1 LPLCVVEGHPRSGYA
16 LEMRSS
22 TALALVSATV
32 LAAGCATPL
41 TTRARFDTYGEYGA
55 AKRTE
60 PTAAGPDQV
69 RVFMG
74 TAPDGFSLR
83 ENELKVEPG
92 FDHHVLGRVR
102 VVYKTGYCWDG
113 GATQRDV
120 IAQMKAEAYHQ
131 GGDAIIYAL
140 SAIETSPTPGELC
153 QSIRDREDLGAGW
166 VVVLGDRQ
174 PAATAD
180 AQASGRGEDAQLAD
194 R

>member
-1 LPLCVVEGHPRSGYA
+1 
-16 LEMRSS
+16 MRLSI
-22 TALALVSATV
+22 ALALVSTTV
-32 LAAGCATPL
+32 LTAGCATPL
-41 TTRARFDTYGEYGA
+41 STRARFDTYGEYGSA
-55 AKRTE
+55 QKAE

-92 FDHHVLGRVR
+92 FGHRILGRVR

-120 IAQMKAEAYHQ
+120 VAQMKAEAYQH

-153 QSIRDREDLGAGW
+153 QSIRDRDDLGAGW
-166 VVVLGDRQ
+166 VVVLGNRQ

-180 AQASGRGEDAQLAD
+180 AQAADAGAL
-194 R
+194 